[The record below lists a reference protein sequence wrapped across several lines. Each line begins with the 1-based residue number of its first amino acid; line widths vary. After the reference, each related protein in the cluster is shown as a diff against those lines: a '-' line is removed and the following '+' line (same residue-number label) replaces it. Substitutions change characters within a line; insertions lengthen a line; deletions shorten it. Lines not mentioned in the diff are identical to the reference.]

1 MKLMIGRAGTGKTTE
16 ILRRIAARETSGKR
30 QILIVPE
37 LASHEYERL
46 LAQATNNRFGAL
58 QIVYF
63 RKRADWQKCS

>member
-46 LAQATNNRFGAL
+46 LA
-58 QIVYF
+58 
-63 RKRADWQKCS
+63 